1 MKANEYIDARKELQ
15 VAQKKRRMQAFTMRQ
30 KGLTFQEIGDALGVT
45 RQGAAQLV
53 ESHRK
58 AKEKSK

>member
-15 VAQKKRRMQAFTMRQ
+15 VAQKKRRLQAFTMRQ
-30 KGLTFQEIGDALGVT
+30 NGKTFQEIGEALGVT

-53 ESHRK
+53 DSHRK
-58 AKEKSK
+58 AKEKAK